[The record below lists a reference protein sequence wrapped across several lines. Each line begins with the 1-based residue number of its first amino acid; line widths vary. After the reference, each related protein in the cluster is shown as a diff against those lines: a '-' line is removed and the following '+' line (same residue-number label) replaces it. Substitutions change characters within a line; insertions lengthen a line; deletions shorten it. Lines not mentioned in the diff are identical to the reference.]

1 MTASLDAAAP
11 VMEQQGLSAP
21 EGRRLSG
28 FGQGVRAALLAL
40 AAGGLSIAASWQSWI
55 NPLVDSGREMF
66 VPWRLEHGDRLYRDV
81 TYYYGPVGPWVSALA
96 LRLFGDRWVI
106 LELVSAA
113 LAAAIFV
120 LLFKLTRQ
128 AGSAFSATVATTLAA
143 ALCMG
148 APRGGAFMFPYSSSN
163 LFALAGA
170 LLALTAS
177 CAPPSRSGHLSHLSH
192 LSHRSH
198 RSHALAVLGLAF
210 ALASRLEIGG
220 AAAAAILLAGLRSSS
235 RRAAVVSSAAVVA
248 AGSALA
254 AAVYGFSFLGV
265 PAANLFSDG
274 PFTHL
279 ITRPQEWRSFYLDVA
294 GLLKPG
300 QAASR
305 LGISALLD
313 ALILTAAAFL
323 GVRRRDGQS
332 GAGGVIG
339 VVRGGRRY
347 LLPAAAA
354 LVLGVYCLS
363 PLNDPNKN
371 LPPLLAILPPLAALA
386 ALALLR
392 RPLEGPRRARFLLF
406 FFSAAVAVRVLLALS
421 AGPRMGAYDT
431 PPLPGLLATAAVLLF
446 DWLAPHLPDPAAFR
460 RRMAAI
466 LLVFG
471 GMFLYRIAILD
482 SSSRLALLET
492 RAGSLRL
499 APRQAEAIGQALD
512 FLARHTRPGDTL
524 TAFPESGFFNF
535 VTGLPSPLRQDQ
547 IFPGV
552 LYGQREAEVARQ
564 IDLAGPRYVLL
575 CNRPTSEYGPRSFG
589 FDFAILLWKQVEDR
603 YHLVGSFGPAW
614 RWARVGAKRFFVR
627 VYERNPDPPGP
638 AQAAAGHV
646 LASPGGAAP
655 RLP

>member
-1 MTASLDAAAP
+1 MK
-11 VMEQQGLSAP
+11 
-21 EGRRLSG
+21 RL
-28 FGQGVRAALLAL
+28 VAVLLTL
-40 AAGGLSIAASWQSWI
+40 TAGGLSIAASWQSWI

-96 LRLFGDRWVI
+96 LRLFGDRWVV

-177 CAPPSRSGHLSHLSH
+177 CAPPSQRGHLN
-192 LSHRSH
+192 H
-198 RSHALAVLGLAF
+198 RSHALAVLGLAL

-220 AAAAAILLAGLRSSS
+220 AAAVAILLAGLRSHS

-323 GVRRRDGQS
+323 GVRRRNGQS
-332 GAGGVIG
+332 EAGGVIG
-339 VVRGGRRY
+339 TVGAIGARRRY
-347 LLPAAAA
+347 LFAAAAA
-354 LVLGVYCLS
+354 LVVGVYCLS

-406 FFSAAVAVRVLLALS
+406 FFSAAVAVRVLFALS

-446 DWLAPHLPDPAAFR
+446 DCLAPRLPAPAGFR
-460 RRMAAI
+460 WRLAAI

-471 GMFLYRIAILD
+471 GLFLYRIAILD
-482 SSSRLALLET
+482 SGPRLALLET
-492 RAGSLRL
+492 RAGSFRL
-499 APRQAEAIGQALD
+499 PARQAEAIGQALD

-589 FDFAILLWKQVEDR
+589 IDFAILLWKQVEDR

-638 AQAAAGHV
+638 AQAAARQV